1 MVLARASVLVVA
13 VIACAWFV
21 VAIRQAHD
29 TAAATSIIAHQG
41 GLSASQVAHAR
52 SLLGAAQSLN
62 PDSQVEL
69 LRGRLDLIEHHLMAA
84 RRSIEGVLRREPAN
98 LQGWALL
105 AHTGNGDR
113 RLLTLTIINIAR
125 LDPRG

>member
-1 MVLARASVLVVA
+1 VVLARASVLVVA

-21 VAIRQAHD
+21 VGIRQAHD
-29 TAAATSIIAHQG
+29 TAAATSIITHRG
-41 GLSASQVAHAR
+41 GLSAAQVAHAR

-69 LRGRLDLIEHHLMAA
+69 VRGRLDLIEHDLMAA
-84 RRSIEGVLRREPAN
+84 RRSIEGVLRREPLN

-105 AHTGNGDR
+105 AQTVNGDR